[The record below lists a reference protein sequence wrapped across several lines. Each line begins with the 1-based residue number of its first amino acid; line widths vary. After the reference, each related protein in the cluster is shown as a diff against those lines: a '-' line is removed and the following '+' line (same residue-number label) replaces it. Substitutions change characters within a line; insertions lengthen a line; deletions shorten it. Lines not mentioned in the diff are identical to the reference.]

1 MFSSG
6 PLETAMKAVLSQWAY
21 SLPIV
26 LVWMA
31 GLLFALRCWRR
42 NRRVSLLVA
51 ISCGLSLLVTLVMPI
66 VSQFAFALFRP
77 SYSSVPFLFL
87 SMAVSVL
94 WHCLAAIS
102 SGLLIYAA
110 FVDRPQGR

>member
-6 PLETAMKAVLSQWAY
+6 SLETAMKVVLSQWAY

-31 GLLFALRCWRR
+31 GLLFAFRCWRR

-51 ISCGLSLLVTLVMPI
+51 ISCGLSLLVTFVMPI
-66 VSQFAFALFRP
+66 VSQFTFALFRP
-77 SYSSVPFLFL
+77 SYSSFPFL
-87 SMAVSVL
+87 SMAVSVV